1 MHYIRTGFFTC
12 IKGDAKF
19 VLKTDNGFEEFYS
32 GENYDYLS
40 IEVPTGTPAA
50 LQNIGSGDAFVLNMP
65 NPAWTPDMD
74 DEYTADFSEYDF
86 KEK

>member
-1 MHYIRTGFFTC
+1 MHYIRTGFSPALREMQNLF
-12 IKGDAKF
+12 
-19 VLKTDNGFEEFYS
+19 LKTDNGFEEFYS